1 MGNLFGQSEFEEIAG
16 RRFNA
21 NTDFVGIMNA
31 SWGDSN
37 TVPCGA
43 IYQSSDGIIYA
54 SWYSAPTVHSWVRV
68 NYVIVLGRG

>member
-1 MGNLFGQSEFEEIAG
+1 
-16 RRFNA
+16 
-21 NTDFVGIMNA
+21 MNA
-31 SWGDSN
+31 AWENSN

-54 SWYSAPTVHSWVRV
+54 SWYSAPTANSWVRV

>member
-1 MGNLFGQSEFEEIAG
+1 MFSPSEFERIAG
-16 RRFNA
+16 RRFNP

-31 SWGDSN
+31 AWENSN

-54 SWYSAPTVHSWVRV
+54 SWYSAPTANSWVRV